1 MAIISKF
8 GCLNRCDGRTG
19 GMSGSWSRRADR
31 DLEERGSFCQNA
43 LPSQPRNK
51 GSNSKVHAGFA
62 MDGKPTILLLSER
75 MSDNNRPFHQSRR
88 SQSPPLFERRGF
100 SRSTFMSSI
109 GIAATVV
116 SSCDKS
122 ARRLLRF
129 FPYCRGTCLIKGTDQ
144 ELPPRKSA
152 SLVAIQNQRAIQFVS
167 RHLST

>member
-1 MAIISKF
+1 
-8 GCLNRCDGRTG
+8 
-19 GMSGSWSRRADR
+19 MSGSWSRRADR

-88 SQSPPLFERRGF
+88 SQSPPLFERRSF

-122 ARRLLRF
+122 APKTVAVLSLL
-129 FPYCRGTCLIKGTDQ
+129 
-144 ELPPRKSA
+144 
-152 SLVAIQNQRAIQFVS
+152 S
-167 RHLST
+167 RHLPDQRHGSGTSAAKERVARSDPEPAGDPICRAT